1 MATLALTITTQ
12 APPWQTVPLAVREAL
27 LAWIPNAAAEEK
39 DRDRLTT
46 SVIAQRLYSP
56 WTATLT
62 SLALCDTQ
70 RGERILYHTTDE
82 TAPVQ
87 TGVTVHERSESS
99 ILESFWEGATQYD
112 TFVTFN
118 GRRFLLPFLL
128 QRSAL
133 CGIRPTVP
141 LLQRRY
147 LEQQGAIR
155 HIDLLD
161 QVTYYGALNRRP
173 SLALLAHAYG
183 VDVSEEMSGHSALSE
198 LTIVTSLYQNWLRYQ
213 ADIGIPVIDAGG

>member
-1 MATLALTITTQ
+1 MATLALTIATQ

-39 DRDRLTT
+39 ERNRLIA
-46 SVIAQRLYSP
+46 SVIAQRVYSP
-56 WTATLT
+56 WTATLS
-62 SLALCDTQ
+62 SLALCDIE
-70 RGERILYHTTDE
+70 RGERILYRTADE
-82 TAPVQ
+82 IAPVQ
-87 TGVTVHERSESS
+87 TSVTVHERSEAS

-133 CGIRPTVP
+133 CGVRPTVP

-147 LEQQGAIR
+147 LEQQSAIR

-173 SLALLAHAYG
+173 SLTLLAHAYG
-183 VDVSEEMSGHSALSE
+183 IDVSEETSGHSTLSE
-198 LTIVTSLYQNWLRYQ
+198 LAIVTSLYQNWLRYQ
-213 ADIGIPVIDAGG
+213 ADIGIPIIDADG